1 MLVQKKQRGRFSTV
15 TKEQAQ
21 EMLRLNNQRF
31 TLLSI
36 GEQYKIH
43 QSNVTRAIQRL
54 KDGKYDE

>member
-1 MLVQKKQRGRFSTV
+1 MLQQKKPRGRYSAI

-21 EMLRLNNQRF
+21 EMLRLNNQGF

-36 GEQYKIH
+36 GEQYNIH

-54 KDGKYDE
+54 KDGKYN